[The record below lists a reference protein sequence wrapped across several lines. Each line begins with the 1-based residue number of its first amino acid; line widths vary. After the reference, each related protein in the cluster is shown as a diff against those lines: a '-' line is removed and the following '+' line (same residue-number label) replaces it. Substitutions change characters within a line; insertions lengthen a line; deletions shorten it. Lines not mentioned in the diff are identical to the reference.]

1 MNEPRD
7 ELSITLG
14 NDDKIYA
21 IGGFG
26 GNNNEPLKSV

>member
-1 MNEPRD
+1 MIEPRD

-26 GNNNEPLKSV
+26 GANN

>member
-1 MNEPRD
+1 MSEPRD
-7 ELSITLG
+7 ELSIIVG

-26 GNNNEPLKSV
+26 GSNNEPLKSV